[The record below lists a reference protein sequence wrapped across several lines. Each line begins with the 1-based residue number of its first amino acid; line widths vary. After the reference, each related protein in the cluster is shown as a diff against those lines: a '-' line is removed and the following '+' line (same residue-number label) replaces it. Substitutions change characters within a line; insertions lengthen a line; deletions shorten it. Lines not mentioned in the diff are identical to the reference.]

1 MTQPELRLPRYARE
15 VLDRFEESEL
25 ALLGR
30 AGAALGGG
38 TVLASRWGEHRESRD
53 LDIFIAAPRFDA
65 LFPLINKMQMELQAR
80 LDPSVPSREWSNH
93 EAGVLVIRVQSTEAT
108 VELIRDP
115 QRPVTRDWTHGDETI
130 AGTSGRLKT
139 VSTSCVLQRK
149 IENRIHA
156 LAERDVYDLAWA
168 ARFDPPNLDRALE
181 HCSYVRVQNFADT
194 LQNMTAVPI
203 RPEDDKPVVRPR
215 WESWRTEAP
224 PVLRRTIGEALTRWH
239 QLDRNRSGTSIG
251 Q

>member
-15 VLDRFEESEL
+15 VLDRFEESGL

-53 LDIFIAAPRFDA
+53 LDIFVAASRFDA

-93 EAGVLVIRVQSTEAT
+93 EAGALVIRVQSTEAT

-115 QRPVTRDWTHGDETI
+115 QRPVTRDWTHGEETI

-139 VSTSCVLQRK
+139 VSTLCVLQRK

-168 ARFDPPNLDRALE
+168 ARFDESNLDQALE
-181 HCSYVRVQNFADT
+181 RCSYPRVRHFANR
-194 LQNMTAVPI
+194 LQNLTAVPI
-203 RPEDDKPVVRPR
+203 RPEEDKPVVRPK
-215 WESWRTEAP
+215 WENWRTEAP
-224 PVLRRTIGEALTRWH
+224 TVLRRTIGEALTRWH
-239 QLDRNRSGTSIG
+239 DIYRNTPGTSIG